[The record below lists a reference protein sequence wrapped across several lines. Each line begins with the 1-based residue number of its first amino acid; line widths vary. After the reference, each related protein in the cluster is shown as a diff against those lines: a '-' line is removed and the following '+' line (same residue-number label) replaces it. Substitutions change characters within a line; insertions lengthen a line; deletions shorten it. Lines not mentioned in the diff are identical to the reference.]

1 MSDTGKEP
9 ISFLCL
15 RNATHNY
22 MGASLHINKIM
33 QVQSY
38 IVLMLSPFK
47 PENRQTD
54 IQNLLSCLTENTLGI
69 FVQDE
74 TETPVQRKQS
84 RFVSRIM
91 FENHKYFG
99 FCKCRVF

>member
-15 RNATHNY
+15 RDATHNY

-33 QVQSY
+33 QVQSSL
-38 IVLMLSPFK
+38 VLMLSSFK

-54 IQNLLSCLTENTLGI
+54 IQI
-69 FVQDE
+69 YFH
-74 TETPVQRKQS
+74 TPQKIQ
-84 RFVSRIM
+84 
-91 FENHKYFG
+91 
-99 FCKCRVF
+99 